1 MLKFKFIIYKLK
13 SLGEKKMEIVV
24 KDNLLKKY
32 INEKD
37 WDNLLL
43 RACEIG
49 DNGAIDFA
57 INNGANVNYANN
69 FRQTPI
75 MFLLKSADVATVK
88 KLINLGADVSKIDSN
103 GNSTYIYAL
112 GMDYKLAKDEYL
124 EKDRTACVK
133 CISDNHIADVNVQ
146 NSASISP
153 LHLACR
159 FGFNDAIETLLLE
172 GANPNACDVKG
183 DTPLVQCYLGKND
196 ANDDILFDFGADVNV
211 AKWQKHSVLYR
222 VIASAMNDHK
232 KREIINKLID
242 KGATIEAMQ
251 VEYEVDTA
259 IADGVKQLAEIMMRK
274 NLMNRIERR
283 GDKTAKTFLGC
294 EQYDAL
300 FEYLISKHCYD
311 DAKVLVQMGYNL
323 DGKNK
328 QTGDTR
334 LIKAVKDNNNNL
346 AMFLVD
352 NGAMINLRNKENKS
366 ATQVAIEENHKDI
379 ALYLLE
385 RGGHIYVNEET
396 FANLNKKMGK
406 NYSEILKRHSVIL
419 RRWNGR
425 FKTDRNLSEECGR
438 ER

>member
-1 MLKFKFIIYKLK
+1 
-13 SLGEKKMEIVV
+13 MEIIV
-24 KDNLLKKY
+24 KDNMLKKH

-37 WDNLLL
+37 WNNLLL
-43 RACEIG
+43 RACELD
-49 DNGAIDFA
+49 DNMAIDLA
-57 INNGANVNYANN
+57 IKNGANVNYANN
-69 FRQTPI
+69 FKQTPI
-75 MFLLKSADVATVK
+75 MFSLKNASIVTVK
-88 KLINLGADVSKIDSN
+88 KLIDLGADISKVDSN
-103 GNSTYIYAL
+103 GNSTYMYAL
-112 GMDYKLAKDEYL
+112 GMEYKLAKEEYL
-124 EKDRTACVK
+124 QKERTECVK
-133 CISDNHIADVNVQ
+133 CISSKHIANVNAQ
-146 NSASISP
+146 NSAGVSP

-159 FGFNDAIETLLLE
+159 LGFNEAIECLLLE
-172 GANPNACDVKG
+172 GANPNLFDMKG
-183 DTPLVQCYLGKND
+183 DTPLVQCYLGKNN
-196 ANDDILFDFGADVNV
+196 ANDDLLFDFGANVNMV
-211 AKWQKHSVLYR
+211 EWQKHSVLYR

-259 IADGVKQLAEIMMRK
+259 IAEGVKQLAEVMMRK

-283 GDKTAKTFLGC
+283 SDKVAKTFLGR

-300 FEYLISKHCYD
+300 FEYLVSKHCYD

-334 LIKAVKDNNNNL
+334 LIKAVKENDNTL

-366 ATQVAIEENHKDI
+366 ATQVAIEDNHKDI

-385 RGGHIYVNEET
+385 RDGHIYVNEET
-396 FANLNKKMGK
+396 FANLSKKMGNK
-406 NYSEILKRHSVIL
+406 YTEVMNTHSIILKKWCGISMENRHKVE
-419 RRWNGR
+419 
-425 FKTDRNLSEECGR
+425 SESSR